1 MGNFRFYYLHFVL
14 STLCILLMS
23 CKDDLIGKE
32 LVYYEVTMFR
42 VLDGNQPESIPKNC
56 ILYYDS
62 SDGSDYNGGYDG
74 DFFYKGD
81 KYCISFIF
89 IPISEMKAW
98 FQDQSSVKV
107 LLSGCFE
114 DNTPNDSTQPCNNNT
129 RSSDDTDIVFFAKSI
144 TLKK

>member
-32 LVYYEVTMFR
+32 LVDYEVTMFK

-81 KYCISFIF
+81 KYRISFIF

-98 FQDQSSVKV
+98 FQNQPSVKV
-107 LLSGCFE
+107 LLSGYFE
-114 DNTPNDSTQPCNNNT
+114 DNTPNNDIQPDNNST
-129 RSSDDTDIVFFAKSI
+129 RSSGNAYIVFYARSI

>member
-1 MGNFRFYYLHFVL
+1 MKKLTLNYVCFVL
-14 STLCILLMS
+14 SALCLLLTS

-32 LVYYEVTMFR
+32 LVDYEVTMFR

-62 SDGSDYNGGYDG
+62 SDGSDYNGEYDG
-74 DFFYKGD
+74 DFFYKVD

-129 RSSDDTDIVFFAKSI
+129 RSSGDTDIVFFAKSI
-144 TLKK
+144 TLKQ